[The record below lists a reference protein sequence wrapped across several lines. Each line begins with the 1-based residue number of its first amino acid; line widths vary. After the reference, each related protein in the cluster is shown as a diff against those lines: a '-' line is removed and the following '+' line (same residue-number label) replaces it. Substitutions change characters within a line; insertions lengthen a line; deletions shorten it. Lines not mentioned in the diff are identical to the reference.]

1 MYWDY
6 TVSMDIKGVL
16 QLSKSEYYN
25 VCKPMIYFMV
35 KEGSRDIKG
44 VLDVNSK
51 YIKG

>member
-25 VCKPMIYFMV
+25 VCKSIDIFIV
-35 KEGSRDIKG
+35 RESSRDIVG